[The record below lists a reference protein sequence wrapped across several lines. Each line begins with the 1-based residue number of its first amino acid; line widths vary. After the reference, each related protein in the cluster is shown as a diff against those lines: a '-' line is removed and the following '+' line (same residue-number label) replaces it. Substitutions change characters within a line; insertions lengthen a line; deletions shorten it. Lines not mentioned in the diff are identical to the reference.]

1 MTNLLTGLNTKCYAE
16 GELFEYAAPGSDMGQ
31 IYVYRQDVFFQKGA
45 QPTVIVGEQEFG
57 RLYNAGFL
65 RLQLPPGEHELVV
78 HRGKGFKSWLVPTL
92 TIDLEVKP
100 GKTHFVR
107 VTPISDGISAI
118 GNMVNISGTGTIELV
133 SEALALT
140 ELEELRDSLPKQS
153 QDSENEEEIESPEE

>member
-16 GELFEYAAPGSDMGQ
+16 GELFEFATPGSDMGQ
-31 IYVYRQDVFFQKGA
+31 VYVYRQDVFFQKGA

-57 RLYNAGFL
+57 RLFNAGFL
-65 RLQLPPGEHELVV
+65 RLQLTPGKHELVV

-100 GKTHFVR
+100 EETLFFR

-118 GNMVNISGTGTIELV
+118 GNMVNVSGTGTIELV
-133 SEALALT
+133 SEALAPT
-140 ELEELRDSLPKQS
+140 ELEGLRDSSITDEQS
-153 QDSENEEEIESPEE
+153 PNNKEEIDSPEE